1 MRLLMLSLKLSL
13 LMLILLTTLG
23 VIGLGIGFVYLE
35 QRGDDPLA
43 LVKEAQEN
51 PRKALRRLKEGIKE
65 VPWRERAE
73 QLIEDT
79 QRTLAA
85 ITAKVRSQFSGAEKT
100 PAPAPLQPVPPPQPQ
115 KPPKAAPQSAATA
128 QRQLPLPPADIVR
141 QLREIF
147 PEMSDRQIRE
157 AYRRNQLMGQTE

>member
-1 MRLLMLSLKLSL
+1 MRLLMLFLKLSL

-43 LVKEAQEN
+43 LVKEAQES
-51 PRKALRRLKEGIKE
+51 PGKALRRLKEGVKE

-100 PAPAPLQPVPPPQPQ
+100 PAPAPLQPVQPQ

-128 QRQLPLPPADIVR
+128 RRQLPLPPADIVR

>member
-1 MRLLMLSLKLSL
+1 MRLLMLFLKLSL

-35 QRGDDPLA
+35 QRGDDPLV
-43 LVKEAQEN
+43 LVKEAQES
-51 PRKALRRLKEGIKE
+51 PGKSLRRLKEGVKE

-100 PAPAPLQPVPPPQPQ
+100 PAPAPLQPVQPQ

-128 QRQLPLPPADIVR
+128 RRQLPLPPADIVR

>member
-1 MRLLMLSLKLSL
+1 MREPKFHPTLACAMRLLMLFLKLSL

-51 PRKALRRLKEGIKE
+51 PRKTLRRLKEGVKE

-100 PAPAPLQPVPPPQPQ
+100 P
-115 KPPKAAPQSAATA
+115 PKAVPQSAATA
-128 QRQLPLPPADIVR
+128 RRQLPLPPADIVR